1 MEKLHF
7 TVSGEWLTQFSRER
21 YKETKQ
27 IEVGIKF
34 LTSSLIG
41 FPEDLAIDVV
51 KGKKKLT
58 GENQVLIED
67 DNTRVIPY
75 GCITPK
81 PITDVLCGWISTNG
95 EVYGVN
101 KYTMTTEHNDLADD
115 IVNLGLVE
123 YNSFS
128 NYSSVEDAGFI
139 KFSPHLCCC
148 YTSPGNISQ
157 KQKDLLIE
165 YLLSHNI
172 LFYQIGYGSSDRV
185 LPVTKIKSMDL
196 MSFAMMLTGKH

>member
-67 DNTRVIPY
+67 DKSI
-75 GCITPK
+75 
-81 PITDVLCGWISTNG
+81 
-95 EVYGVN
+95 
-101 KYTMTTEHNDLADD
+101 
-115 IVNLGLVE
+115 NL
-123 YNSFS
+123 
-128 NYSSVEDAGFI
+128 
-139 KFSPHLCCC
+139 
-148 YTSPGNISQ
+148 
-157 KQKDLLIE
+157 
-165 YLLSHNI
+165 
-172 LFYQIGYGSSDRV
+172 
-185 LPVTKIKSMDL
+185 
-196 MSFAMMLTGKH
+196 